1 LRLAAY
7 LIDQF
12 LLLVVAY
19 IIGAIGLALSESD
32 AISLLFITLL
42 LVPWF
47 YEAGMTASKMR
58 GTFGKR
64 IVGLQVLSDT
74 GEQLTF
80 GPASW
85 RYGLK
90 IISIILTLGLVT
102 VPAGIRQDGKA
113 GYDILLKM
121 NVYRK

>member
-1 LRLAAY
+1 
-7 LIDQF
+7 
-12 LLLVVAY
+12 
-19 IIGAIGLALSESD
+19 
-32 AISLLFITLL
+32 
-42 LVPWF
+42 
-47 YEAGMTASKMR
+47 MTASKMR